1 MKVTLVPAQI
11 DVALA
16 DKVGVGSAFTV
27 IVIGVDVTL
36 QAGVVPVVAITV
48 TTSPFTSAELAY
60 VVVAEGPCTV
70 EPFTLNV

>member
-27 IVIGVDVTL
+27 IVIGVATTL
-36 QAGVVPVVAITV
+36 HAGVVPVVAVTV
-48 TTSPFTSAELAY
+48 TTSPLARAELA
-60 VVVAEGPCTV
+60 
-70 EPFTLNV
+70 